1 MRYTGKLVSRV
12 RIPLAPDFLYRIRDI
27 GAECKL
33 PWSRANAAFA
43 PQTQRR
49 PNDVWM
55 RCDLHR
61 CVGSHPGRLH
71 NCNALGALSERRPAI
86 DGVQVAVVEP
96 RDVAEGG
103 AP

>member
-1 MRYTGKLVSRV
+1 
-12 RIPLAPDFLYRIRDI
+12 
-27 GAECKL
+27 
-33 PWSRANAAFA
+33 
-43 PQTQRR
+43 
-49 PNDVWM
+49 M